1 MGLAIAKKIVESHGG
16 KMTVESAV
24 NSGTTFSFTLPVA

>member
-1 MGLAIAKKIVESHGG
+1 VESHGG